1 MKPTANFF
9 KSLFPRLSPLPQCY
23 SASDYPCDETDS
35 DVCAHYSPC
44 EGVFESMADAEEAES
59 EGEGQRPLRDDVGTG
74 TDNLE
79 QGEAASPPQDLDAA
93 IATSLASAA
102 GTPAADAT
110 TATAPPAAGPSVLPD
125 PPKSLDLVCGISDVF
140 CRIACR
146 VARCCFEEEG
156 GSPTQCRDDA
166 QCVGYSPCSKFYVDS

>member
-1 MKPTANFF
+1 
-9 KSLFPRLSPLPQCY
+9 
-23 SASDYPCDETDS
+23 
-35 DVCAHYSPC
+35 
-44 EGVFESMADAEEAES
+44 MADAEEAES
-59 EGEGQRPLRDDVGTG
+59 EGQRPLQDDVGTG
-74 TDNLE
+74 TDNLKQE
-79 QGEAASPPQDLDAA
+79 EAAPDLDAA

-102 GTPAADAT
+102 GGTLTAEDADVTTPP
-110 TATAPPAAGPSVLPD
+110 ATAPPAAGPSVLPD